1 MFLQENVSDSVFSEL
16 VLLVNLCLEI
26 LFSLS
31 LSLSPQ
37 SSFFLTLH
45 YEEFQPHRKVESI
58 LVNTH
63 HLDYTI
69 NILLHWLYHVYLPKH
84 SSMHSSYFLIYF
96 NINCRRKSISSF
108 LSLLFLFP
116 VKFWSLF
123 IEEVF
128 SPSMNNF

>member
-37 SSFFLTLH
+37 SSFFPTLY
-45 YEEFQPHRKVESI
+45 YEEFQPHRKVERI

-69 NILLHWLYHVYLPKH
+69 NILPTGFITSVYLNIPLCIL
-84 SSMHSSYFLIYF
+84 LIF
-96 NINCRRKSISSF
+96 
-108 LSLLFLFP
+108 
-116 VKFWSLF
+116 
-123 IEEVF
+123 
-128 SPSMNNF
+128 